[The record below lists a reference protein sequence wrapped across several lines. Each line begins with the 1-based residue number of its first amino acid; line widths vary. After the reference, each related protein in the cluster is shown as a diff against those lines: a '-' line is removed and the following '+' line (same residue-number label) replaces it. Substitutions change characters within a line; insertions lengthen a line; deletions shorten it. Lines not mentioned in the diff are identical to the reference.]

1 MKDKP
6 TLKVPFD
13 FSYTELAAVE
23 EYLEQS
29 EQSGKHLKEI
39 KKDKFVFEFTE
50 LERNY
55 RYSAEIFKG
64 DAFVKEFI
72 SDCENDGWELV
83 GTIRDELHIFRT
95 TDPYAT
101 DIMTDEHLN
110 LKAIAKRQLLNPGF
124 YGCGFYLIWRAIDL
138 FFLRLEYQ
146 SLIIANYIDCMMWLF
161 LCFYFTWLS
170 VKFIDFFVWYI
181 KSKKCI
187 GNGEKI
193 PFKSLREHE
202 QDSKI
207 NHILLLAGTVVY
219 FAASVFVGLGYV
231 QDDWFQWLIGG
242 FIVFEVLHLIY
253 RKDKI
258 KNKTG
263 NKILRHIIALVCCVA
278 VVFGV
283 WSTVLY
289 SEKKYEENYDNRLE
303 TVMNARQ
310 IQATAFAQHY
320 WMKETVEANKSD
332 DGETA
337 VRYEVFVSDISG
349 ARGQYIKRLHKEFE
363 KYDNRILKLKNHRW
377 DEAYAEINEEG
388 EVIGGYAFKD
398 DKVIYVDYCYEVG
411 IEKSLDIIYE
421 KLFDEKK

>member
-13 FSYTELAAVE
+13 FSYTELTAVE

-83 GTIRDELHIFRT
+83 GTIRDELYIFRT
-95 TDPYAT
+95 NAPYAT

-124 YGCGFYLIWRAIDL
+124 YGCGFYLILRAIDL

-242 FIVFEVLHLIY
+242 FIVFEVLYLIY

-258 KNKTG
+258 KNKTV
-263 NKILRHIIALVCCVA
+263 NKIFRHIIALVCCVA

-303 TVMNARQ
+303 TVFDELNVK
-310 IQATAFAQHY
+310 ATVFAQHL
-320 WMKETVEANKSD
+320 WVMEQAEIGTSD
-332 DGETA
+332 ERPLLD
-337 VRYEVFVSDISG
+337 YEVFVSDIAG
-349 ARGQYIKRLHKEFE
+349 ARGQYINKLHKDFR
-363 KYDNRILKLKNHRW
+363 KYDIELIKVINTHW
-377 DEAYAEINEEG
+377 DEIYIETRDGEGPLCGYAVKDNTVVYMNRCEINVS
-388 EVIGGYAFKD
+388 VIEA
-398 DKVIYVDYCYEVG
+398 
-411 IEKSLDIIYE
+411 LDVVYE